1 MDSKVWKEGSFS
13 VSKSLLI
20 ENLTVGTV
28 TCEISLPGTSYR
40 EVRRRKVPNVPIEF
54 VYSSSGSSTFSNN
67 FQQSIVNCLKL
78 FIFIYFTQVYIC
90 FIRCEYDIFIN
101 YQCLQ
106 LSSYTTSIMS

>member
-54 VYSSSGSSTFSNN
+54 ICSSSGGSTFSNN
-67 FQQSIVNCLKL
+67 FQKCIVNCVNLI
-78 FIFIYFTQVYIC
+78 IFTRYFTQIYML
-90 FIRCEYDIFIN
+90 Y
-101 YQCLQ
+101 
-106 LSSYTTSIMS
+106 

>member
-1 MDSKVWKEGSFS
+1 MYVYIIIYIGLVLFERFSDDPMVSKVWKEGSFS

-54 VYSSSGSSTFSNN
+54 IYSSSGGSTFLNN
-67 FQQSIVNCLKL
+67 FQLSYCLNLNLILCTYVTQIYKL
-78 FIFIYFTQVYIC
+78 Y
-90 FIRCEYDIFIN
+90 
-101 YQCLQ
+101 
-106 LSSYTTSIMS
+106 

>member
-54 VYSSSGSSTFSNN
+54 IYSSSGGSKFSNN
-67 FQQSIVNCLKL
+67 FQLSIVNCVNLI
-78 FIFIYFTQVYIC
+78 IFTRYFTQIYM
-90 FIRCEYDIFIN
+90 FY
-101 YQCLQ
+101 
-106 LSSYTTSIMS
+106 

>member
-20 ENLTVGTV
+20 ENLTEGTV

-54 VYSSSGSSTFSNN
+54 VYSSSGGSTFSNN
-67 FQQSIVNCLKL
+67 FQQSIVNCLNL
-78 FIFIYFTQVYIC
+78 IIFTYFTQVYIC
-90 FIRCEYDIFIN
+90 FIRCE
-101 YQCLQ
+101 
-106 LSSYTTSIMS
+106 